1 MQFEDS
7 PYRAQALDPLG
18 QDDPLLAMAS
28 SPDFVSE
35 LLPLPLDVLYELGI
49 APALR
54 LVAAGIELRD
64 AELDAIV
71 AACWRAG
78 TPVSEKVQ
86 VLRGGQARAYVVA
99 EEREDGSLLLAP
111 EPVPNAQRTVPASD
125 GRAVAA
131 AVPDVAGI
139 LQVRDLT
146 VAYGP
151 KRAVDAV
158 SLEIRRGEI
167 FGLLGPNGAG
177 KTSTLSA
184 IEGLVRPRSGTIV
197 LDGIDSRRH
206 PNQARARMGVQL
218 QATSFQ
224 SELKIGQIVRLYAG
238 LYGVALSGQQIVD
251 GLRVIGLEDEARK
264 PFKQLSG
271 GQQQRLALFIA
282 VVHDPA
288 LLLLD
293 EPTAGLD
300 PQSRRQL
307 WGRIEHIR
315 QEGGSILLTTHSMEE
330 AQAVCDRVAIIDN
343 GTLLTTETPHDL
355 IEKHKNDPRVR
366 EVARGDV
373 TLEDVFIG
381 LTGSEIRD

>member
-1 MQFEDS
+1 M
-7 PYRAQALDPLG
+7 
-18 QDDPLLAMAS
+18 
-28 SPDFVSE
+28 
-35 LLPLPLDVLYELGI
+35 
-49 APALR
+49 
-54 LVAAGIELRD
+54 
-64 AELDAIV
+64 
-71 AACWRAG
+71 
-78 TPVSEKVQ
+78 VQ
-86 VLRGGQARAYVVA
+86 VVRGGQARAYVVV
-99 EEREDGSLLLAP
+99 EEREDGSLMLAP
-111 EPVPNAQRTVPASD
+111 EPVPSTRDAVPALD
-125 GRAVAA
+125 GRPAA
-131 AVPDVAGI
+131 ADFPEIAGI
-139 LQVRDLT
+139 LQVHDLT

-151 KRAVDAV
+151 KTAVD
-158 SLEIRRGEI
+158 SISFEIHRGEI

-184 IEGLVRPRSGTIV
+184 IEGLVKPRSGTIL

-206 PNQARARMGVQL
+206 PSRARARMGVQL

-224 SELKIGQIVRLYAG
+224 SELKITEIVRLYAG
-238 LYGVALSGQQIVD
+238 LYGVELSDQQIAG
-251 GLRVIGLEDEARK
+251 GLREIGLDGEAQK

-271 GQQQRLALFIA
+271 GQQQRLSLYIA

-343 GTLLTTETPHDL
+343 GTLLTTETPQDL
-355 IEKHKNDPRVR
+355 IEKHKDDPRVR
-366 EVARGDV
+366 EVAHGQV

-381 LTGSEIRD
+381 LTGNQIRD

>member
-1 MQFEDS
+1 M
-7 PYRAQALDPLG
+7 
-18 QDDPLLAMAS
+18 
-28 SPDFVSE
+28 
-35 LLPLPLDVLYELGI
+35 
-49 APALR
+49 
-54 LVAAGIELRD
+54 
-64 AELDAIV
+64 
-71 AACWRAG
+71 
-78 TPVSEKVQ
+78 TEKVQ
-86 VLRGGQARAYVVA
+86 VLRGGEARAYVVA
-99 EEREDGSLLLAP
+99 EEHEDGSLLLAP
-111 EPVPNAQRTVPASD
+111 EPVPSASETVPAED
-125 GRAVAA
+125 DRAA
-131 AVPDVAGI
+131 AVAVSDVAGI
-139 LQVRDLT
+139 LQVGDLT
-146 VAYGP
+146 VAYGS
-151 KRAVDAV
+151 KKAVDPV
-158 SLEIRRGEI
+158 GFEIRQGEI

-184 IEGLVRPRSGTIV
+184 IEGLVKPQSGTIV

-206 PNQARARMGVQL
+206 PNQAKARMGVQL

-224 SELKIGQIVRLYAG
+224 SELKISEIVRLYAG
-238 LYGVALSGQQIVD
+238 LYGVQLSGQQILD
-251 GLRVIGLEDEARK
+251 GLRVIGLEGEAHK

-271 GQQQRLALFIA
+271 GQQQRLSLYIA

-307 WGRIEHIR
+307 WSRIEHIR
-315 QEGGSILLTTHSMEE
+315 REGGSILLTTHSMEE

-366 EVARGDV
+366 QVAHGEV

>member
-1 MQFEDS
+1 M
-7 PYRAQALDPLG
+7 
-18 QDDPLLAMAS
+18 LA
-28 SPDFVSE
+28 E
-35 LLPLPLDVLYELGI
+35 
-49 APALR
+49 
-54 LVAAGIELRD
+54 
-64 AELDAIV
+64 AIV
-71 AACWRAG
+71 WAAV
-78 TPVSEKVQ
+78 TEKVQ
-86 VLRGGQARAYVVA
+86 VLRGGRARSYVIA
-99 EEREDGSLLLAP
+99 EEHDDGSLLLAP
-111 EPVPNAQRTVPASD
+111 EPVPSVQEAVPAGNGRAAVVTVPD
-125 GRAVAA
+125 LAA
-131 AVPDVAGI
+131 I

-158 SLEIRRGEI
+158 SFEIRRGEI

-184 IEGLVRPRSGTIV
+184 IEGLVKPQSGTIL

-224 SELKIGQIVRLYAG
+224 SELKISEIVRLYAG
-238 LYGVALSGQQIVD
+238 LYGVELSGQHIVD
-251 GLRVIGLEDEARK
+251 GLRVIGLEGEAHK

-271 GQQQRLALFIA
+271 GQQQRLSLFIA

-307 WGRIEHIR
+307 WSRIEHIR

-366 EVARGDV
+366 EVAHGEV

>member
-1 MQFEDS
+1 M
-7 PYRAQALDPLG
+7 
-18 QDDPLLAMAS
+18 
-28 SPDFVSE
+28 
-35 LLPLPLDVLYELGI
+35 
-49 APALR
+49 
-54 LVAAGIELRD
+54 
-64 AELDAIV
+64 
-71 AACWRAG
+71 
-78 TPVSEKVQ
+78 SEKVQ
-86 VLRGGQARAYVVA
+86 VMRGGHARAYLVA
-99 EEREDGSLLLAP
+99 QEHEDGSLLLVP
-111 EPVPNAQRTVPASD
+111 EPVRGAQDTALAED
-125 GRAVAA
+125 GRSAAVAA
-131 AVPDVAGI
+131 PAGAEI

-146 VAYGP
+146 VTYGA
-151 KRAVDAV
+151 KTAVDAV
-158 SLEIRRGEI
+158 SFDIRPGEI

-184 IEGLVRPRSGTIV
+184 IEGLVKPQAGTIL

-206 PNQARARMGVQL
+206 PTLARARMGVSL

-224 SELKIGQIVRLYAG
+224 PELKITQIVRLYAG
-238 LYGVALSGQQIVD
+238 LYGVALTEPQIAK
-251 GLRVIGLEDEARK
+251 GLVEIGLEGEATK

-271 GQQQRLALFIA
+271 GQQQRLALYIA

-307 WGRIEHIR
+307 WGRIEHTR

-355 IEKHKNDPRVR
+355 IEKHKQDPRVQA
-366 EVARGDV
+366 VAHGEV

>member
-1 MQFEDS
+1 MLVE
-7 PYRAQALDPLG
+7 
-18 QDDPLLAMAS
+18 
-28 SPDFVSE
+28 
-35 LLPLPLDVLYELGI
+35 
-49 APALR
+49 ALR
-54 LVAAGIELRD
+54 W
-64 AELDAIV
+64 AEV
-71 AACWRAG
+71 TER
-78 TPVSEKVQ
+78 VQ
-86 VLRGGQARAYVVA
+86 VLRDGQARAYLVA
-99 EEREDGSLLLAP
+99 EEHEDGSLLLAP
-111 EPVPNAQRTVPASD
+111 APAPSGGAKVPVEDARADVPA
-125 GRAVAA
+125 VAG
-131 AVPDVAGI
+131 VAGI
-139 LQVRDLT
+139 LQVSDLT

-151 KRAVDAV
+151 KRAVDAI
-158 SLEIRRGEI
+158 SFEIRRGEI

-184 IEGLVRPRSGTIV
+184 IEGLIRPRSGSIL
-197 LDGIDSRRH
+197 LDAIDSRRH
-206 PNQARARMGVQL
+206 PTQAKARMGVQL

-224 SELKIGQIVRLYAG
+224 SELKITEIVRLYAG
-238 LYGVALSGQQIVD
+238 LYGVQLSDDQIAD
-251 GLRVIGLEDEARK
+251 GLRVIGLEDEAHK

-271 GQQQRLALFIA
+271 GQQQRLSLYIA

-315 QEGGSILLTTHSMEE
+315 QGGGSILLTTHSMEE

-343 GTLLTTETPHDL
+343 GALLTVETPHDL

-366 EVARGDV
+366 AVARGEV

>member
-1 MQFEDS
+1 LI
-7 PYRAQALDPLG
+7 AL
-18 QDDPLLAMAS
+18 AEA
-28 SPDFVSE
+28 V
-35 LLPLPLDVLYELGI
+35 VW
-49 APALR
+49 APVTER
-54 LVAAGIELRD
+54 
-64 AELDAIV
+64 
-71 AACWRAG
+71 
-78 TPVSEKVQ
+78 VQ
-86 VLRGGQARAYVVA
+86 VLRGRQAREYVIV
-99 EEREDGSLLLAP
+99 EEHDDGSLLLAP
-111 EPVPNAQRTVPASD
+111 EPVLSAPETVPAEN
-125 GRAVAA
+125 GRAAA
-131 AVPDVAGI
+131 IAVPEVAGI

-146 VAYGP
+146 VAYGD
-151 KRAVDAV
+151 KRAVDSV
-158 SLEIRRGEI
+158 SFEIRQGEI

-184 IEGLVRPRSGTIV
+184 IEGLLKPQAGTIV
-197 LDGIDSRRH
+197 LDGIDSRRY
-206 PNQARARMGVQL
+206 PNQTRARMGVQL

-224 SELKIGQIVRLYAG
+224 SELKISEIVRLYAG
-238 LYGVALSGQQIVD
+238 LYGVQLSGQQIVD
-251 GLRVIGLEDEARK
+251 GLRGIGLEGEAHK
-264 PFKQLSG
+264 LFKQLSG
-271 GQQQRLALFIA
+271 GQQQRLSLFIA

-307 WGRIEHIR
+307 WSRIEHIR

-366 EVARGDV
+366 EVAHGEV

>member
-1 MQFEDS
+1 VKE
-7 PYRAQALDPLG
+7 
-18 QDDPLLAMAS
+18 
-28 SPDFVSE
+28 
-35 LLPLPLDVLYELGI
+35 
-49 APALR
+49 
-54 LVAAGIELRD
+54 
-64 AELDAIV
+64 
-71 AACWRAG
+71 
-78 TPVSEKVQ
+78 TVQ
-86 VLRGGQARAYVVA
+86 VLRGGEARAYVVA
-99 EEREDGSLLLAP
+99 EEHEDGSLLLAP
-111 EPVPNAQRTVPASD
+111 EPVPSASETVPAGD
-125 GRAVAA
+125 GRAA
-131 AVPDVAGI
+131 AVDVRDVPGI

-146 VAYGP
+146 VAYGA
-151 KRAVDAV
+151 KTAVDAV
-158 SLEIRRGEI
+158 GFEIRRGEI

-184 IEGLVRPRSGTIV
+184 IEGLVKPQSGTIL
-197 LDGIDSRRH
+197 LDGIDGRRH
-206 PNQARARMGVQL
+206 PNQAKARMGVQL

-224 SELKIGQIVRLYAG
+224 SELKITEIVRLYAG
-238 LYGVALSGQQIVD
+238 LYGVELSGQQIVD
-251 GLRVIGLEDEARK
+251 GLRVIGLEGEAHK

-271 GQQQRLALFIA
+271 GQQQRLSLYIA
-282 VVHDPA
+282 VVHEPG

-307 WGRIEHIR
+307 WSRIEHIR

-366 EVARGDV
+366 AVAHGEV

>member
-1 MQFEDS
+1 M
-7 PYRAQALDPLG
+7 
-18 QDDPLLAMAS
+18 
-28 SPDFVSE
+28 
-35 LLPLPLDVLYELGI
+35 
-49 APALR
+49 
-54 LVAAGIELRD
+54 
-64 AELDAIV
+64 
-71 AACWRAG
+71 
-78 TPVSEKVQ
+78 PVKERVQ

-99 EEREDGSLLLAP
+99 EEHEDGSMLLAP
-111 EPVPNAQRTVPASD
+111 VAGPSDQDTARVDDARADTV
-125 GRAVAA
+125 
-131 AVPDVAGI
+131 AVPGVAGI

-151 KRAVDAV
+151 KTAVD
-158 SLEIRRGEI
+158 SISFEIRRGEI

-177 KTSTLSA
+177 KTTTLSA
-184 IEGLVRPRSGTIV
+184 IEGLVKPRSGTIE
-197 LDGIDSRRH
+197 LDSIDSMRH

-224 SELKIGQIVRLYAG
+224 SELKITQIVRLYAG
-238 LYGVALSGQQIVD
+238 LYGVELSEQQIAD
-251 GLRVIGLEDEARK
+251 GLRVIGLRDEASK

-271 GQQQRLALFIA
+271 GQQQRLSLYIA

-307 WGRIEHIR
+307 WGRIEDIR

-330 AQAVCDRVAIIDN
+330 AQAVCDRVGIIDN
-343 GTLLTTETPHDL
+343 GTLVTVETPHDL

-366 EVARGDV
+366 AVAHGEV